1 MPAMSTSAHCTMTR
15 VSKTRAPEGVVS
27 LNRGM
32 HRVPRE
38 RIDFEIDAIAR
49 GAPAE
54 RRAADRFRNERD
66 FEPVLARGRYRDAH
80 AVDTDE
86 GLLADVTLQ
95 LPRERDAH
103 AFALPFAHA

>member
-15 VSKTRAPEGVVS
+15 VSKTRAPAGVVS

-38 RIDFEIDAIAR
+38 RVDFEIDAIAR
-49 GAPAE
+49 GAAAE
-54 RRAADRFRNERD
+54 RRAADRLGNERD
-66 FEPVLARGRYRDAH
+66 FKPVLARSRDRDAH

-86 GLLADVTLQ
+86 GLLANVTLQ
-95 LPRERDAH
+95 IARERDAH
-103 AFALPFAHA
+103 AFALPFARA